1 MKWFSVLSTAACCCL
16 TLSGAAAAACDDRFP
31 STCQVSTPKVVP
43 KAQAATQL
51 ATRAKSVRR
60 YKRHKPSFVGRVPDT
75 STEPSPAWFARATP
89 DIPLPRPAPEPFDD
103 AAAELKP
110 SLMIDDAF
118 NLVAATDPDPTLERA
133 LVARRARMLAAP
145 AESHQ

>member
-1 MKWFSVLSTAACCCL
+1 
-16 TLSGAAAAACDDRFP
+16 
-31 STCQVSTPKVVP
+31 
-43 KAQAATQL
+43 
-51 ATRAKSVRR
+51 
-60 YKRHKPSFVGRVPDT
+60 VPDS

-118 NLVAATDPDPTLERA
+118 NLVAATDSDPALERA
-133 LVARRARMLAAP
+133 LLARRARMLAAP